1 MADGRVYML
10 QPSFATGEISPDVAS
25 RVDLDKYQSA
35 LLQAKNF
42 YIRPYGSA
50 YRRPGTIHIANL
62 ASGNILLQEFA
73 VDADRAY
80 LLEFGNQYLNV
91 WKDGVKKKTLTT
103 PFTGTELHKLRF
115 AQSADV
121 MFIASGTYPVQVLT
135 RAADTS
141 WTMTEFIP
149 EPGYFD
155 ATTMKDGV
163 TITPSATTGTVTL
176 TASGSA
182 FTAGQ
187 VGNWVRTEQ
196 KREAETINFKNG
208 GSQTSI
214 TETLNAYVSGWRLT
228 TSGSWG
234 GEVKVQRYSNG
245 SWVNIKTYTSTGPG
259 YNVNDSAP
267 LEAETSIRAEVSVT
281 SGNVTATL
289 TRLAW
294 EGKAIFEERTRTHPS
309 QSTSVSCAIDTS
321 RSILAG
327 EKGWKVTSHGTWAG
341 SFYVEYSTDN
351 VHWKTLR
358 SYSSNSDYNPTES
371 GTFDKPAYV
380 RVRQAVTSGSII
392 IDLMRF
398 PYTHKATARITG
410 YTDATHVTAQVKDKF
425 ADTSACEEWAF
436 GSWSADYGYPSC
448 VTFFQDRLCLAANNR
463 YPYMVWMSRTADYYN
478 FGTEEVEGTLTDDSA
493 VAISFISRRDFRIK
507 HLVAQSDLIVMTE
520 GNEWIVSGSSTVKP
534 TDVNPQVQT
543 SRGTTDVIPILVG
556 GQMIYVQRHGRTVR
570 DLQYNYT
577 TDSYDGMDLTILAK
591 HITQDAPIVDA
602 AYRQEPDYMMWF
614 VLDDGTAACLTYINE
629 QKVYAWSRMI
639 TDGTIKA
646 VETITTSDE
655 EDVYFVVE
663 RNGVNYLE
671 RLADMADTDDPD
683 DYIMLDCAKQG
694 TNSTAS
700 NIITAAWLA
709 NRTVDV
715 LADGRHIE
723 NLEADEYGNVVLG
736 VPCERY
742 VVGLPYNSLLE
753 LPNIETQMQDGTMQG
768 RKKKVSAAI
777 LRLRNS
783 LAGRVGIT
791 EAKTDV
797 IKYDELMAQT
807 VTLFSGE
814 KNVTVPNVTV
824 GGFNDWGRIVIT
836 SDAPYPLS
844 VASIVRAV
852 VNGG

>member
-50 YRRPGTIHIANL
+50 YRRPGTIHIADL

-121 MFIASGTYPVQVLT
+121 MFIASGTHPVQVLT
-135 RAADTS
+135 RTADTS

-149 EPGYFD
+149 VPGYFD

-196 KREAETINFKNG
+196 DQASETVTLRLSSG
-208 GSQTSI
+208 TQT
-214 TETLNAYVSGWRLT
+214 G
-228 TSGSWG
+228 TS
-234 GEVKVQRYSNG
+234 
-245 SWVNIKTYTSTGPG
+245 
-259 YNVNDSAP
+259 A
-267 LEAETSIRAEVSVT
+267 
-281 SGNVTATL
+281 
-289 TRLAW
+289 
-294 EGKAIFEERTRTHPS
+294 
-309 QSTSVSCAIDTS
+309 
-321 RSILAG
+321 SILAG
-327 EKGWKVTSHGTWAG
+327 AKGWKVISHGTWKG
-341 SFYVEYSTDN
+341 DFSIEHSKDNST
-351 VHWKTLR
+351 WKTLR
-358 SYSSNSDYNPTES
+358 SYTSNSDYNLTES
-371 GTFDKPAYV
+371 GTFDEPTYI
-380 RVRQAVTSGSII
+380 RVNGKITSGTLTV
-392 IDLMRF
+392 DLTRL

-410 YTDATHVTAQVKDKF
+410 YTDATHVTAKVKDKF
-425 ADTSACEEWAF
+425 ANTSACEEWAF

-478 FGTEEVEGTLTDDSA
+478 FGTEEVDGTLTDDSA

-614 VLDDGTAACLTYINE
+614 VLDDGTVACLTYINE

-683 DYIMLDCAKQG
+683 DYTMLDCAKQG

-723 NLEADEYGNVVLG
+723 NLEADEYGNVVLE

-844 VASIVRAV
+844 MASIVRAV

>member
-42 YIRPYGSA
+42 FIRPYGST
-50 YRRPGTIHIANL
+50 YRRPGTIHIADL
-62 ASGNILLQEFA
+62 TSENILLQEFA

-91 WKDGVKKKTLTT
+91 WKDGVKKATLTT
-103 PFTGTELHKLRF
+103 PFAGTELHKLRF

-121 MFIASGTYPVQVLT
+121 MFITSGTHPVQVLT

-187 VGNWVRTEQ
+187 VGNWIRTEQ
-196 KREAETINFKNG
+196 DRASETVTLSLSSG
-208 GSQTSI
+208 TQT
-214 TETLNAYVSGWRLT
+214 G
-228 TSGSWG
+228 TSS
-234 GEVKVQRYSNG
+234 
-245 SWVNIKTYTSTGPG
+245 
-259 YNVNDSAP
+259 
-267 LEAETSIRAEVSVT
+267 
-281 SGNVTATL
+281 
-289 TRLAW
+289 
-294 EGKAIFEERTRTHPS
+294 
-309 QSTSVSCAIDTS
+309 
-321 RSILAG
+321 SILAG
-327 EKGWKVTSHGTWAG
+327 AKGWKVISHGTWKG
-341 SFYVEYSTDN
+341 DFSVEYSKDN
-351 VHWKTLR
+351 SNWKTLR
-358 SYSSNSDYNPTES
+358 SYTSNNDYNPTES
-371 GTFDKPAYV
+371 GTFDEPTYI
-380 RVRQAVTSGSII
+380 RVKGTITSGTLTV
-392 IDLMRF
+392 DLTRL

-410 YTDATHVTAQVKDKF
+410 YTDATHVTAKVKDKF
-425 ADTSACEEWAF
+425 ANTSACEEWAF

-520 GNEWIVSGSSTVKP
+520 GNEWIVSGSNTVKP

-694 TNSTAS
+694 TNNTAS

-709 NRTVDV
+709 GRTVDV

-723 NLEADEYGNVVLG
+723 SLEADEYGNVVLE

-807 VTLFSGE
+807 VTLFSGG

-844 VASIVRAV
+844 VASVVRAV

>member
-50 YRRPGTIHIANL
+50 YRRPGTIHIADL

-80 LLEFGNQYLNV
+80 LLEFGNEYLNV

-103 PFTGTELHKLRF
+103 PFAGTELHKLRF

-121 MFIASGTYPVQVLT
+121 MFIASGTHPVQVLT
-135 RAADTS
+135 RASDTS
-141 WTMTEFIP
+141 WTIVEFVP

-155 ATTMKDGV
+155 VTTMIGGV
-163 TITPSATTGTVTL
+163 TITSSATSGTVTL

-182 FTAGQ
+182 FSAGQ
-187 VGNWVRTEQ
+187 VGNWIRTEQ
-196 KREAETINFKNG
+196 DRASETV
-208 GSQTSI
+208 
-214 TETLNAYVSGWRLT
+214 TL
-228 TSGSWG
+228 SGSG
-234 GEVKVQRYSNG
+234 
-245 SWVNIKTYTSTGPG
+245 TS
-259 YNVNDSAP
+259 S
-267 LEAETSIRAEVSVT
+267 
-281 SGNVTATL
+281 
-289 TRLAW
+289 
-294 EGKAIFEERTRTHPS
+294 
-309 QSTSVSCAIDTS
+309 
-321 RSILAG
+321 SILAG
-327 EKGWKVTSHGTWAG
+327 AKGWKVISHGTWKG
-341 SFYVEYSTDN
+341 SFSVEYSKDN
-351 VHWKTLR
+351 STWKTLR
-358 SYSSNSDYNPTES
+358 TYTSENDYNPTES
-371 GTFDKPAYV
+371 GTFDEPTYI
-380 RVRQAVTSGSII
+380 RVTAAITSGSIT
-392 IDLMRF
+392 IDLTRL
-398 PYTHKATARITG
+398 PYTHIATARITG
-410 YTDATHVTAQVKDKF
+410 YTDATHVTAKVKDKF
-425 ADTSACEEWAF
+425 ANTYACEEWAF

-448 VTFFQDRLCLAANNR
+448 VTFFQDRLCFAANDR

-478 FGTEEVEGTLTDDSA
+478 FGTEEIEGTLTDDSA

-534 TDVNPQVQT
+534 TEVNPQVQT
-543 SRGTTDVIPILVG
+543 SRGTTDVIPVLVG

-570 DLQYNYT
+570 DLQYNYAS
-577 TDSYDGMDLTILAK
+577 DSYDGMDLTILAK

-639 TDGTIKA
+639 TDGAIKA
-646 VETITTSDE
+646 VETATTADE

-671 RLADMADTDDPD
+671 ILADMADSTDPD

-694 TNSTAS
+694 VNEPAGNT
-700 NIITAAWLA
+700 ITAAWLA
-709 NRTVDV
+709 GRTVDV
-715 LADGRHIE
+715 LADGRHMK
-723 NLEADEYGNVVLG
+723 NLEADEYGNVVLE
-736 VPCERY
+736 VPCENY
-742 VVGLPYNSLLE
+742 VVGLPYESLLE
-753 LPNIETQMQDGTMQG
+753 LPNIEMQMPDGTMQG
-768 RKKKVSAAI
+768 RKKKIASVI

-797 IKYDELMAQT
+797 IKYDELMAQE
-807 VTLFSGE
+807 VTLYSGE
-814 KNVTVPNVTV
+814 KHVTVPNVTV

-844 VASIVRAV
+844 VASVVRAV
-852 VNGG
+852 VSGG